1 MFDLDPAATVF
12 LDDLAA
18 NVAGARACGWHAI
31 HHTDAALTRAQLQ
44 ALGVRLPAPF
54 A

>member
-18 NVAGARACGWHAI
+18 NVAAARECGWHAI
-31 HHTDAALTRAQLQ
+31 HHTDAGLSREQLR
-44 ALGVRLPAPF
+44 ALGVRLPPPF

>member
-1 MFDLDPAATVF
+1 MFELDPAATVF

-18 NVAGARACGWHAI
+18 NVAGARDCGWHAI
-31 HHTDAALTRAQLQ
+31 HHTDAASSRAQLQ